1 MSKSSVQ
8 HAMCQ
13 VQHAT
18 RNTACNAKACN
29 TRPGRRFGLA
39 GGLGIGNVADAIR
52 RVAPALV
59 DVASG
64 VEESAGVKSVDKI
77 RAFAN
82 AVRAA

>member
-1 MSKSSVQ
+1 MLLD
-8 HAMCQ
+8 
-13 VQHAT
+13 
-18 RNTACNAKACN
+18 AKAPN
-29 TRPGRRFGLA
+29 DAPLPGGNGLAFDWQLLIDTRPGRRFGLA

-82 AVRAA
+82 AVRAS